1 MLNGNVLVMHIISL
15 APKWIK
21 TIPKWI
27 PKFDSIFYKCHW
39 ILFIL
44 MSIFIGI
51 HIWRVQYNLS
61 SLLLAIYGISA
72 IILDILFRLY
82 SLFFQRVII
91 SNIKLLSSNVIRI
104 KFNKSFGFKYL
115 PGQYLFLNILSI
127 NLFEFHPFS
136 ISSSPFN
143 EESIMIHIRILGDWT
158 QKLYKFISEKY
169 EKNRLENGV
178 FNRRKKIKWNNLT
191 IFIEGPYGKLQVALH
206 EYQSIILISGGI
218 GITPLQSIF
227 NEIVHNISHN
237 SSPKYQNKRE
247 EFEDFVQRIHFVW
260 SVRDPYMVTE
270 FGKLHWAGIQ
280 HKNKEKFNKFNNN
293 NKNND
298 NNNELFDDINEYKHY
313 DFKNKKYENKY
324 NLPDFYSPD
333 LLLVQQG
340 TKMVQKT
347 KVITQFYLTRVLD
360 EERKLKYSKQY
371 KLLKFGR
378 PNIDKIIQK
387 ARQEFK
393 EYESKINQQY
403 ETRSDYGTE
412 GGCCISHTRG
422 KGVCILVCG
431 PQSMIKTVKKYASK
445 YNIDCHVEIFEF

>member
-158 QKLYKFISEKY
+158 KKLQKLISHY
-169 EKNRLENGV
+169 EEIGNG
-178 FNRRKKIKWNNLT
+178 NYNYNNL
-191 IFIEGPYGKLQVALH
+191 ICFMEGPYGELSIPIYNGGYKHLIVISGDIDIIDIFKIIWYKSLICWFIIISWLMVIIMAMAMEVIISMAMLILCTVLMVIVMVIIMVIIIIIIMVIIMVMAVILPKVIV
-206 EYQSIILISGGI
+206 IIL
-218 GITPLQSIF
+218 
-227 NEIVHNISHN
+227 
-237 SSPKYQNKRE
+237 
-247 EFEDFVQRIHFVW
+247 
-260 SVRDPYMVTE
+260 
-270 FGKLHWAGIQ
+270 
-280 HKNKEKFNKFNNN
+280 
-293 NKNND
+293 
-298 NNNELFDDINEYKHY
+298 
-313 DFKNKKYENKY
+313 
-324 NLPDFYSPD
+324 
-333 LLLVQQG
+333 
-340 TKMVQKT
+340 VQK
-347 KVITQFYLTRVLD
+347 IM
-360 EERKLKYSKQY
+360 KY
-371 KLLKFGR
+371 
-378 PNIDKIIQK
+378 
-387 ARQEFK
+387 
-393 EYESKINQQY
+393 
-403 ETRSDYGTE
+403 
-412 GGCCISHTRG
+412 
-422 KGVCILVCG
+422 
-431 PQSMIKTVKKYASK
+431 
-445 YNIDCHVEIFEF
+445 

>member
-158 QKLYKFISEKY
+158 KKLQKLISHY
-169 EKNRLENGV
+169 EEIGNG
-178 FNRRKKIKWNNLT
+178 NYNYNNL
-191 IFIEGPYGKLQVALH
+191 ICFMEGPYGEL
-206 EYQSIILISGGI
+206 SIPIYAGGYKHLIMISGGI

-227 NEIVHNISHN
+227 NQLIYEIRLNFKKIKNIQKIHFIWTIRDPEIIN
-237 SSPKYQNKRE
+237 EFKKRHWSSIHYKNIKYYTQQEISKTKTKSNTKTIRKGSISLPKY
-247 EFEDFVQRIHFVW
+247 F
-260 SVRDPYMVTE
+260 
-270 FGKLHWAGIQ
+270 
-280 HKNKEKFNKFNNN
+280 
-293 NKNND
+293 
-298 NNNELFDDINEYKHY
+298 
-313 DFKNKKYENKY
+313 
-324 NLPDFYSPD
+324 
-333 LLLVQQG
+333 
-340 TKMVQKT
+340 
-347 KVITQFYLTRVLD
+347 TQI
-360 EERKLKYSKQY
+360 
-371 KLLKFGR
+371 GR
-378 PNIDKIIQK
+378 
-387 ARQEFK
+387 A
-393 EYESKINQQY
+393 
-403 ETRSDYGTE
+403 
-412 GGCCISHTRG
+412 
-422 KGVCILVCG
+422 
-431 PQSMIKTVKKYASK
+431 
-445 YNIDCHVEIFEF
+445 